1 MVRLRTGLSQSSRGC
16 SRARPANRNI
26 SETCVPH
33 AKEVKAMVMT
43 IFSTA
48 HQGLSVRLSV
58 GVRVNVNAV
67 VVRVMVRTPRARLL
81 RQA

>member
-48 HQGLSVRLSV
+48 HQDVVMLSV
-58 GVRVNVNAV
+58 GVSVNVNAV

>member
-1 MVRLRTGLSQSSRGC
+1 MVRLRTGLSQSSTGC

-48 HQGLSVRLSV
+48 HQDVVMLSV
-58 GVRVNVNAV
+58 GVSVNVNAV